1 MRIDLTPR
9 PSVPT
14 AVGTPVTHE
23 PVVGRCFAV
32 RITPAATQASGP
44 RTRSYNGISVSTG
57 RQVAGMGI
65 PMAAK
70 QLTSDVRGVPP
81 RGRPV

>member
-1 MRIDLTPR
+1 MESYLTTR
-9 PSVPT
+9 PSAP
-14 AVGTPVTHE
+14 AAAGFPVTHE
-23 PVVGRCFAV
+23 PVVGRFAV
-32 RITPAATQASGP
+32 RITPAAAQASGP
-44 RTRSYNGISVSTG
+44 RLRSDDGISVSTG

>member
-1 MRIDLTPR
+1 VENYLTPR
-9 PSVPT
+9 PSVP
-14 AVGTPVTHE
+14 AAAGSPVIHE
-23 PVVGRCFAV
+23 PVVGRFAV
-32 RITPAATQASGP
+32 RITPRASLASGP
-44 RTRSYNGISVSTG
+44 RLRSDYGISVFTG